1 MQASSV
7 EAANPDHPRACGA
20 NEHRVHVAVSED
32 GSSPRV
38 RGKRPSHVRKGFRKR
53 IIPARAGQTRCLVSE
68 RQVSPDHPRA
78 CGANLYMK
86 MWARGSDGSSPRV
99 RGKLVRVLGRVALG
113 RIIPARA
120 GQTVA
125 LLSAANAPP
134 DHPRACGANHSDPR
148 SPRVHSGSSPRV
160 RGKHVSCFTMR
171 DCLRIIPARAGQ
183 TYVVMNTTGVDPDHP
198 RACGANADNGQT
210 VATRNGSSP
219 RVRGKLARSAQVGHG
234 VRIIPARAGQTHAR
248 HAPARTSPDHP
259 RACGAN
265 VRGARYAV
273 LRDGSS
279 PRVRGKPGGDPPV
292 GHQLRI
298 IPARAGQTPACSH
311 CRRTFPDHPRAC
323 GANSNSVSEYGKGG
337 RIIPARAGQTLR
349 PDDVAGPDADHP
361 RACGANLPCEQS
373 HEVTAGSSPRV
384 RGKRRASAPSLY
396 SRRIIPARAGQ
407 TGLMARHP
415 LHRPDHPRACGA
427 NEPILPPCHVQ
438 IGSSPRVR
446 GKLLQHVPAHAVRRI
461 IPARAG
467 QTCRYI
473 IVFLTVSDHPRACGA
488 NCAVLAAVAVAA
500 GSSPRVRGK
509 L

>member
-1 MQASSV
+1 M
-7 EAANPDHPRACGA
+7 P
-20 NEHRVHVAVSED
+20 
-32 GSSPRV
+32 
-38 RGKRPSHVRKGFRKR
+38 
-53 IIPARAGQTRCLVSE
+53 
-68 RQVSPDHPRA
+68 
-78 CGANLYMK
+78 
-86 MWARGSDGSSPRV
+86 
-99 RGKLVRVLGRVALG
+99 
-113 RIIPARA
+113 
-120 GQTVA
+120 
-125 LLSAANAPP
+125 
-134 DHPRACGANHSDPR
+134 
-148 SPRVHSGSSPRV
+148 
-160 RGKHVSCFTMR
+160 
-171 DCLRIIPARAGQ
+171 
-183 TYVVMNTTGVDPDHP
+183 
-198 RACGANADNGQT
+198 
-210 VATRNGSSP
+210 
-219 RVRGKLARSAQVGHG
+219 
-234 VRIIPARAGQTHAR
+234 
-248 HAPARTSPDHP
+248 
-259 RACGAN
+259 
-265 VRGARYAV
+265 
-273 LRDGSS
+273 
-279 PRVRGKPGGDPPV
+279 
-292 GHQLRI
+292 
-298 IPARAGQTPACSH
+298 
-311 CRRTFPDHPRAC
+311 PDHPRAC

>member
-1 MQASSV
+1 M
-7 EAANPDHPRACGA
+7 
-20 NEHRVHVAVSED
+20 
-32 GSSPRV
+32 
-38 RGKRPSHVRKGFRKR
+38 
-53 IIPARAGQTRCLVSE
+53 
-68 RQVSPDHPRA
+68 
-78 CGANLYMK
+78 
-86 MWARGSDGSSPRV
+86 
-99 RGKLVRVLGRVALG
+99 
-113 RIIPARA
+113 
-120 GQTVA
+120 
-125 LLSAANAPP
+125 
-134 DHPRACGANHSDPR
+134 
-148 SPRVHSGSSPRV
+148 
-160 RGKHVSCFTMR
+160 
-171 DCLRIIPARAGQ
+171 
-183 TYVVMNTTGVDPDHP
+183 
-198 RACGANADNGQT
+198 
-210 VATRNGSSP
+210 
-219 RVRGKLARSAQVGHG
+219 
-234 VRIIPARAGQTHAR
+234 
-248 HAPARTSPDHP
+248 
-259 RACGAN
+259 
-265 VRGARYAV
+265 
-273 LRDGSS
+273 
-279 PRVRGKPGGDPPV
+279 

-446 GKLLQHVPAHAVRRI
+446 GKLAATSLFSSRYRI

-467 QTCRYI
+467 QTAPYWPPWPWRP
-473 IVFLTVSDHPRACGA
+473 DHPRACGA
-488 NCAVLAAVAVAA
+488 NYDALIGERTEC

-509 L
+509 RCRLRWSFCFVRIIPARAGQTAGRCQLPLSAADHPRACGANFVRRSLR